1 MCGIT
6 GFWDLKQRNNKEH
19 IETIIKNMTN
29 VIQSRGPDDKG
40 TWIDYKHCLSFGH
53 RRLTII
59 ELSKLGKQPMQSRNK
74 RFVITINGEIYNFY
88 QLKNELLNEKVKFL
102 SNSDTEVLIEAL
114 SHWGIKKTLQKI
126 SGMFAFALW
135 DKKKK
140 KIYLARDRFGIKPF
154 FYYG

>member
-40 TWIDYKHCLSFGH
+40 TWIDHKHCLSFGH

-74 RFVITINGEIYNFY
+74 RFVITFNGEIYNFY

-140 KIYLARDRFGIKPF
+140 KIYLARDRFGMKPLYF
-154 FYYG
+154 